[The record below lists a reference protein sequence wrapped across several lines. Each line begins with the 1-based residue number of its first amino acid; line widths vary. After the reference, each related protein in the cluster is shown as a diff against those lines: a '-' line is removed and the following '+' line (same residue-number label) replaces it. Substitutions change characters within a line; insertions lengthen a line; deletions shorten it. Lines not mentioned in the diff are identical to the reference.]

1 MKKIFVIIILLSLL
15 TTYSAQSVTS
25 TSEVEKHSAKDE
37 YKVKTHLTGLAGI
50 KFARIKFSIP
60 ENIEVAIPNDAKLQQ
75 TASSKFVSYYIYAVG
90 EDGSADFEFI
100 VLEPKSTDEVSIG
113 VHLQYSVGV
122 DKSDV
127 LFDPILIKTSKDYA
141 QFSDDS
147 GFKKVEAETKTSDNS
162 LASNGSTSSG
172 STNNGK
178 TSNKTASTSNSSS
191 AKKGAYSV
199 QILSLADY
207 NERRVK
213 RFCKDHDLKFG
224 DLIKREI
231 NGTTKVS
238 IGRLSAESAQE
249 LKKRIIEENKVDG
262 AFVVELK

>member
-15 TTYSAQSVTS
+15 TTNSAQSVTS
-25 TSEVEKHSAKDE
+25 TSEVEKHSSKDE

-75 TASSKFVSYYIYAVG
+75 TASSKFISYYIYAVG

-147 GFKKVEAETKTSDNS
+147 GFKKVEAETKTDDNT

-172 STNNGK
+172 STNNK
-178 TSNKTASTSNSSS
+178 TTNKAASTSNSFS
-191 AKKGAYSV
+191 AKKGTYSV

-224 DLIKREI
+224 DLIKREM
-231 NGTTKVS
+231 NGATKVS
-238 IGRLSAESAQE
+238 IGRLSANSAQE